1 MKLCGNYLPWVDRV
15 LHLGNTVTN
24 QADFMKT
31 DMAIKNAKYVSKS
44 IEINQEFYFAAAK
57 TRLEINNIYN
67 FSWYGSI
74 LWNLFGADAIKLES
88 SYNRSVK
95 CTMNLPLATHRC
107 LIEALS
113 ERRHLKWFLINRFLS
128 FLMSMEKSNK
138 PLLKVLKE
146 VTERDTMSRTGR
158 NLREILL
165 ITGKNDISELSK
177 SEVDK
182 LNYFPMSEEDE
193 WKIELINM
201 ILEEQENS
209 GLDEGSNE
217 LLNLLCTN

>member
-1 MKLCGNYLPWVDRV
+1 M
-15 LHLGNTVTN
+15 
-24 QADFMKT
+24 
-31 DMAIKNAKYVSKS
+31 
-44 IEINQEFYFAAAK
+44 
-57 TRLEINNIYN
+57 
-67 FSWYGSI
+67 

-95 CTMNLPLATHRC
+95 CTMNLPFATHRC

-113 ERRHLKWFLINRFLS
+113 ERCHLKWFLINRFLS
-128 FLMSMEKSNK
+128 FLTSMEKSNK

-177 SEVDK
+177 SEVDN
-182 LNYFPMSEEDE
+182 LSYFPMSQEDE
-193 WKIELINM
+193 WKLELINM
-201 ILEEQENS
+201 LLEEQESS
-209 GLDEGSNE
+209 GLDDDSSD